1 MMSWADYT
9 RAKHFGNGIFLPY
22 SDLIADIAFNLDNL
36 LSTNPILAHNVIPI
50 PNRDIVLVKGKRIS
64 LLAVSSNTYRH
75 LPLFQTYEWK
85 DFLNI
90 DEEVFIRDHPTIIKD
105 SLVINADNL
114 YDFLL
119 ENYSML
125 DPVLIIFPSIFQASK
140 DSIEEQIKNN
150 ITYKMAKSI
159 LDKEIKSYEEKKQME
174 NNTEVFLSH
183 KSDDKSLVREI
194 ALTLSSIGYSPWLD
208 EDKMKAGANL
218 ERSIRSG
225 FENSCAAVFFITPN
239 FKDEGYLASEIDY
252 AIAEKRE
259 KGDKFVIITL
269 LIPDDKGS
277 YGEVPRLLKSYVW
290 KEVKPIQAIRTIIEA
305 LPIELNKVSWKRDL

>member
-1 MMSWADYT
+1 MSWADYT

-36 LSTNPILAHNVIPI
+36 LSTNPTLSHNVTPI
-50 PNRDIVLVKGKRIS
+50 SNRDIVLVKGKKIS
-64 LLAVSSNTYRH
+64 LLAFASNAYRH

-85 DFLNI
+85 NFLSI
-90 DEEVFIRDHPTIIKD
+90 DEELFIKDHPTITKD
-105 SLVINADNL
+105 SLVLNADNL
-114 YDFLL
+114 YDFLSK
-119 ENYSML
+119 NYSML
-125 DPVLIIFPSIFQASK
+125 DPILIMFPSLFQVSK
-140 DSIEEQIKNN
+140 DSVEERIKID
-150 ITYKMAKSI
+150 ITYKIAKSI
-159 LDKEIKSYEEKKQME
+159 LDKEIKNYKGKKEME

-183 KSDDKSLVREI
+183 KSNDKSLVREI
-194 ALTLSSIGYSPWLD
+194 ALTLSSIGYNPWLD

-269 LIPDDKGS
+269 LIPDDKSS
-277 YGEVPRLLKSYVW
+277 YGEVPKLLKSYVW
-290 KEVKPIQAIRTIIEA
+290 KEIEPIQAIRTIVEA
-305 LPIELNKVSWKRDL
+305 LPIKLHKVNWKSDS

>member
-1 MMSWADYT
+1 MSWADYT

-90 DEEVFIRDHPTIIKD
+90 DEEVFIRDHPTINKD

-305 LPIELNKVSWKRDL
+305 LPIELNKVSWKRNL

>member
-1 MMSWADYT
+1 MSWADYT

>member
-90 DEEVFIRDHPTIIKD
+90 DEEVFIRDHPTINKD

-305 LPIELNKVSWKRDL
+305 LPIELNKVSWKRNL

>member
-1 MMSWADYT
+1 MSWADYT

-90 DEEVFIRDHPTIIKD
+90 DEEVFIRNHPTIIKD
-105 SLVINADNL
+105 SLVINANNL

-119 ENYSML
+119 ENYSMS

-140 DSIEEQIKNN
+140 NSIEEQIKNN

>member
-1 MMSWADYT
+1 MSWTDYT

-50 PNRDIVLVKGKRIS
+50 PNRDIVLVKGKKIS
-64 LLAVSSNTYRH
+64 LLAFSSNSYRH
-75 LPLFQTYEWK
+75 LPLFQTYEWE
-85 DFLNI
+85 DFLSI
-90 DEEVFIRDHPTIIKD
+90 DEELFIKDHPSIIID
-105 SLVINADNL
+105 SLVLNADNL
-114 YDFLL
+114 YDFLSK
-119 ENYSML
+119 NYSML
-125 DPVLIIFPSIFQASK
+125 DPILIMFPSVFQAPK
-140 DSIEEQIKNN
+140 DSVEERIKID
-150 ITYKMAKSI
+150 ITYKIAQSI
-159 LDKEIKSYEEKKQME
+159 LDKEIKNYEEKKEME

-183 KSDDKSLVREI
+183 KSNDKSLVREI

-277 YGEVPRLLKSYVW
+277 YGEVPKLLKSYVW
-290 KEVKPIQAIRTIIEA
+290 KEIEPIQAIRTIVEA
-305 LPIELNKVSWKRDL
+305 LPIKLNKVSWKSDL

>member
-1 MMSWADYT
+1 MSWTDYT

-50 PNRDIVLVKGKRIS
+50 PNRDIVLVKGKKIS
-64 LLAVSSNTYRH
+64 LLAFSSNAYRH

-85 DFLNI
+85 DFLSI
-90 DEEVFIRDHPTIIKD
+90 DEELFIKDHPSIITD
-105 SLVINADNL
+105 SLVLNADNL
-114 YDFLL
+114 YDFLSK
-119 ENYSML
+119 NYSML
-125 DPVLIIFPSIFQASK
+125 DPILIMFPSVFQAPK
-140 DSIEEQIKNN
+140 DSVEERIKID
-150 ITYKMAKSI
+150 ITYKIAQSI
-159 LDKEIKSYEEKKQME
+159 LDKEIKNYEEKKEME

-183 KSDDKSLVREI
+183 KSNDKSLVREI

-277 YGEVPRLLKSYVW
+277 YGEVPKLLKSYVW
-290 KEVKPIQAIRTIIEA
+290 KEIEPIQAIRTIVEA
-305 LPIELNKVSWKRDL
+305 LPIKLNKVSWKSDL